1 MSEQQTLDTFA
12 RQVAQILKRLLRAGK
27 RTGDTNETDE
37 KEKEGQEAARPQGPI
52 QRLHSAGLLQGQLLG
67 LHRP

>member
-12 RQVAQILKRLLRAGK
+12 RQVALILKRLLRAGK

-37 KEKEGQEAARPQGPI
+37 KEKEDKT
-52 QRLHSAGLLQGQLLG
+52 
-67 LHRP
+67 